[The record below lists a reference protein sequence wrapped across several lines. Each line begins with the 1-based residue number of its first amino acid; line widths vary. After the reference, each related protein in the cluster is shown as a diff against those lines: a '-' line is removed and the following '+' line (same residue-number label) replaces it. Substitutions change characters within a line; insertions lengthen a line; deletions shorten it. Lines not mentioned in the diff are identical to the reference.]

1 MGDSV
6 VEAKAGDGENV
17 GYAGSEDEAL
27 REGRRRHLISLV
39 FKSRLQKL
47 VDRTDDKCVSSHIFT
62 GRHVL
67 IPIPSV
73 DGLSLG
79 KLSGLPKD
87 TGVATTTKAA
97 EPETPTLA
105 SIMTESDHPAKGRGR
120 KKWQRSNQHQFG
132 PLRRYRRL

>member
-1 MGDSV
+1 MLATPTRRLRATTGLPQKPFNEEYIWLMGDSA

-17 GYAGSEDEAL
+17 GYAGSGDEAL
-27 REGRRRHLISLV
+27 REGGRRHPISLM

-47 VDRTDDKCVSSHIFT
+47 VDRTDDECVSSHIFT

-79 KLSGLPKD
+79 KPSGLPKD
-87 TGVATTTKAA
+87 TSV
-97 EPETPTLA
+97 PP
-105 SIMTESDHPAKGRGR
+105 RQR
-120 KKWQRSNQHQFG
+120 QRS
-132 PLRRYRRL
+132 LRL